1 MGDEKPL
8 SRVESQERTR
18 RALLAAADRRFETQ
32 GYLGTT
38 LSEIASDAGLTKG
51 AVYANFRSKADLFL
65 AVRQEWSLGGIPSLA
80 EQAGALDDLDEW
92 IDVIADWVAAL
103 GGEGEQRQRA
113 YSEFLVEAAATPAA
127 ARAFIG
133 PYRSAR
139 AMVATM
145 LAAELSRLLQ
155 LAVEPE
161 HLEVQVDIFFAAVAG
176 LAFIRT
182 LDHDISIDAYRVAVR
197 NLILGTM
204 EVAAATSPS

>member
-1 MGDEKPL
+1 M
-8 SRVESQERTR
+8 SRAESQERTR
-18 RALLAAADRRFETQ
+18 AALLAAADRRFETQ

-38 LSEIASDAGLTKG
+38 LSEIAADAGLTKG

-65 AVRQEWSLGGIPSLA
+65 AVRQEWSLGGIPALA
-80 EQAGALDDLDEW
+80 DEASALEDLDHW
-92 IDVIADWVAAL
+92 IALIADWVAAL

-113 YSEFLVEAAATPAA
+113 YSEFLVEAAATPEA
-127 ARAFIG
+127 ARAFVE

-139 AMVATM
+139 TMVSTM
-145 LAAELSRLLQ
+145 LAAELSRLLD

-182 LDHDISIDAYRVAVR
+182 LDATIPSEAYRVAVR

-204 EVAAATSPS
+204 EVAAEPPTG

>member
-1 MGDEKPL
+1 MGDTKPI
-8 SRVESQERTR
+8 SRAESQERTR
-18 RALLAAADRRFETQ
+18 RALLAAADRRFESQ

-38 LSEIASDAGLTKG
+38 LAEIAADAGLTKG

-65 AVRQEWSLGGIPSLA
+65 AVRQEWSLGGIPDLA
-80 EQAGALDDLDEW
+80 AEARALDDLDEW
-92 IDVIADWVAAL
+92 IALIADWVAAL

-113 YSEFLVEAAATPAA
+113 YSEFLVEAAATPEA
-127 ARAFIG
+127 ARAFVD

-139 AMVATM
+139 SMVAEM
-145 LAAELSRLLQ
+145 LAAELSRLLVMD
-155 LAVEPE
+155 VEPG

-182 LDHDISIDAYRVAVR
+182 LDDDIPSEAYRIAVR

-204 EVAAATSPS
+204 EVAAEADAG

>member
-1 MGDEKPL
+1 M
-8 SRVESQERTR
+8 SRAESQERTR

-65 AVRQEWSLGGIPSLA
+65 AVRQEWSLGGIPALA
-80 EQAGALDDLDEW
+80 EQVGALDDLDEW
-92 IDVIADWVAAL
+92 IAVIADWVAAL
-103 GGEGEQRQRA
+103 GGEGERRQRA
-113 YSEFLVEAAATPAA
+113 YSEFLVDAAATPEA

-133 PYRSAR
+133 PYRAAR
-139 AMVATM
+139 TMVASM
-145 LAAELSRLLQ
+145 LAAELSRLLA

-182 LDHDISIDAYRVAVR
+182 LDGDIPIEAYRVAVR

-204 EVAAATSPS
+204 EVAASEPAP